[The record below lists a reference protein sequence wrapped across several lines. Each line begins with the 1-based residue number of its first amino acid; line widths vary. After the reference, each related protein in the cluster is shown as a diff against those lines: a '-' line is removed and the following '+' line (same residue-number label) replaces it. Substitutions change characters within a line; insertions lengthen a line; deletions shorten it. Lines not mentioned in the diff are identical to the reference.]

1 VGVGWGE
8 WEPFADAVGQQL
20 DEAER
25 AGARRSFDALMA
37 ARSERRQQLGALL
50 ARSGITVTTQDPG
63 LQALDDWYQSNVE
76 ALPTGTHPTIS
87 TLVRDRP
94 GHRALPSGT
103 RSSSAP
109 NIEWRLFTH
118 GRKDVSYQR
127 PVLMGFSGVPN
138 PRYNVDPETLVG
150 IHGHR
155 LSADLEEPGDLFLQ
169 VVRRATA
176 NA

>member
-1 VGVGWGE
+1 MIGISPTSRPSRRERTRLSPRWYAIGLDIGLYLG
-8 WEPFADAVGQQL
+8 DAII
-20 DEAER
+20 ER
-25 AGARRSFDALMA
+25 
-37 ARSERRQQLGALL
+37 
-50 ARSGITVTTQDPG
+50 
-63 LQALDDWYQSNVE
+63 
-76 ALPTGTHPTIS
+76 
-87 TLVRDRP
+87 
-94 GHRALPSGT
+94 
-103 RSSSAP
+103 AP

-155 LSADLEEPGDLFLQ
+155 LSADLEEPGDLFVQ
-169 VVRRATA
+169 IVRRATA